1 MAESLM
7 GSDSILARVT
17 FITIVIIVFFILLRI
32 GVLILSLIN
41 EPDKNPVIM
50 NGMQSGESPKKFNV
64 NPNKS
69 DSTPIFRSDNEKSG
83 LEFTW
88 SVWINVE
95 EKAAAPTDRVYH
107 VFNKGEI
114 TQHDNTSSNYFDI
127 NGPGVYLK
135 STTNPTTS
143 TAGTTNQLDLHVL
156 MDVHD
161 RRSKDNSD
169 LQMDITSLSLNK
181 WINIIIRGKHDTIDL
196 FIGGILVKRQKFS
209 EVLKQNYGHV
219 YVGQELKNSKDFGV
233 YGFPGRISGLTY
245 FDHAIGTTKMLEIQ
259 KMGPNL
265 TYLGKED
272 YEYTLNNFFSN
283 VWYSGQLLPEQKET

>member
-95 EKAAAPTDRVYH
+95 EKAAAASDRVYH

-114 TQHDNTSSNYFDI
+114 TQHDNTTSNFFDI

>member
-17 FITIVIIVFFILLRI
+17 FIILVIIVFFILLRI
-32 GVLILSLIN
+32 GVLILGLIN
-41 EPDKNPVIM
+41 EPTKNPVIM
-50 NGMQSGESPKKFNV
+50 NGMQDGESSKKFNV

-69 DSTPIFRSDNEKSG
+69 NSTPIFRSDNEHSG

-95 EKAAAPTDRVYH
+95 ERVATPERVYH

-114 TQHDNTSSNYFDI
+114 TQHNSSDSYFDI
-127 NGPGVYLK
+127 NGPGVYLE
-135 STTNPTTS
+135 STTNGTS
-143 TAGTTNQLDLHVL
+143 KQLDLHVL
-156 MDVHD
+156 MDVHE
-161 RRSKDNSD
+161 RRSKSNDD
-169 LQMDITSLSLNK
+169 LQIKVTSLTLNK
-181 WINIIIRGKHDTIDL
+181 WINIIIRGKHDTLDV
-196 FIGGILVKRQKFS
+196 FIGGILVKRQKFT
-209 EVLKQNYGHV
+209 EVLKQNYGHI
-219 YVGQELKNSKDFGV
+219 YVGQELIYNNTPQH
-233 YGFPGRISGLTY
+233 GFPGKISGLTY

-272 YEYTLNNFFSN
+272 YEYTLDNFFSSL
-283 VWYSGQLLPEQKET
+283 WYSGQLLSTTT

>member
-95 EKAAAPTDRVYH
+95 EKAAAQTDSRVYH

-114 TQHDNTSSNYFDI
+114 TQHDNTTSNYFDI

-135 STTNPTTS
+135 ST

-219 YVGQELKNSKDFGV
+219 YVGQELKNSNDVGV

-283 VWYSGQLLPEQKET
+283 VWYSGQLLPE

>member
-95 EKAAAPTDRVYH
+95 EKAAARTDRVYH

-114 TQHDNTSSNYFDI
+114 TQHDNTTSNFFDI

-135 STTNPTTS
+135 STTNPSTS
-143 TAGTTNQLDLHVL
+143 TAGTTNQLDLYVL

-161 RRSKDNSD
+161 RRSKDNSE

-219 YVGQELKNSKDFGV
+219 YVGQELKNSNDVGV

-283 VWYSGQLLPEQKET
+283 VWYSGQLLPE